1 MSSGLHSGL
10 SAVARLVAALADQ
23 ATLAAPP
30 SPAPTAATADT
41 VTADTRA
48 AASVALALSSAV
60 RSLASAHLSFEQ
72 AAAIAEYS
80 ALLGSSSSRVRA
92 PASSGGVGRQLASL
106 VPLQPSSEEIARG
119 KLHLLLVLP
128 STHEDARSLVAG
140 RTDACLCV
148 VERTR
153 DLSSLRALCE
163 RVRALVR
170 AEHATGTQAPMDD
183 AAFPCIARVL
193 WHLSHAA
200 LCARAQGGGG
210 GGASSGSAGGSGGPA
225 AVLAV
230 ETGQWATAERAEARL
245 CFMSG
250 LGKARRPVSRW
261 ACARGGAR
269 QGCEAGSVRWRSRA
283 QPRPRAL
290 TLVLTLTQDFLL
302 GLPPASHRLVRAER
316 VLAALR
322 DTVAMVSTLGGGYF
336 LVKDIGKAVQLAR
349 QQAWLAWRLGDGA
362 LWRASHLHLIYIA
375 IQVGA
380 WDRGAA
386 LIAQLTPGARDAGD
400 ERFLAML
407 SAATGYLERTRAW
420 AEQGKLA
427 GEDAHRQALAV
438 VGQEVLRELVVLD
451 FEEGEEG
458 EGSLRALGV

>member
-1 MSSGLHSGL
+1 M
-10 SAVARLVAALADQ
+10 
-23 ATLAAPP
+23 
-30 SPAPTAATADT
+30 
-41 VTADTRA
+41 
-48 AASVALALSSAV
+48 
-60 RSLASAHLSFEQ
+60 
-72 AAAIAEYS
+72 
-80 ALLGSSSSRVRA
+80 
-92 PASSGGVGRQLASL
+92 
-106 VPLQPSSEEIARG
+106 
-119 KLHLLLVLP
+119 HLLLVLP

-140 RTDACLCV
+140 RADAFLCV

-153 DLSSLRALCE
+153 ELASLRALCE
-163 RVRALVR
+163 RVRAVVR
-170 AEHATGTQAPMDD
+170 AEHATGARIDD

-200 LCARAQGGGG
+200 LCARAVAGGTSGGSAGGGG
-210 GGASSGSAGGSGGPA
+210 GPP

-230 ETGQWATAERAEARL
+230 ETGQWGAAERAEARL
-245 CFMSG
+245 CFMAG
-250 LGKARRPVSRW
+250 LQRARRPVSRW
-261 ACARGGAR
+261 ACAWGGAP
-269 QGCEAGSVRWRSRA
+269 QGGGSSARGWRRRA
-283 QPRPRAL
+283 PPRPRAL

-302 GLPPASHRLVRAER
+302 CLPPASHRLVRAER
-316 VLAALR
+316 VLVALR

-336 LVKDIGKAVQLAR
+336 LVKDIGKAIQLAR

-380 WDRGAA
+380 WERGAA
-386 LIAQLTPGARDAGD
+386 LIAQLAPGARDAGD

-438 VGQEVLRELVVLD
+438 VGQEVLQELVVLD

-458 EGSLRALGV
+458 EGSLRALGIV